1 MTIQISDD
9 YIDKLIE
16 LFEDVRDR
24 KFDIGDTL
32 VLLVDS
38 QPDHRTDIMN
48 YVAGK
53 LAVSPSTLYDYENT
67 ARRWTLDKRQE
78 YATLDYSIYRNSDP
92 VLDKAL
98 LDQAI
103 DESWNATTFK
113 EKMYPALVEPTYQIR
128 GVMRKLEKVLKE
140 NLPYFAEVEIR
151 NIINRLT
158 VLYDTLELEY
168 IEEQCETI

>member
-1 MTIQISDD
+1 MTFQISDD

-16 LFEDVRDR
+16 LFENIRDNQ
-24 KFDIGDTL
+24 FEIGDTL

-38 QPDHRTDIMN
+38 APDNRQDIMN

-78 YATLDYSIYRNSDP
+78 YAALDYTIYRNSDP
-92 VLDKAL
+92 VKDKEL

-103 DESWNATTFK
+103 DENWNATTFK
-113 EKMYPALVEPTYQIR
+113 EKMFPALVEPSNQI
-128 GVMRKLEKVLKE
+128 MRIMRILQKVLKE
-140 NLPYFAEVEIR
+140 SIPPNIEYEIR
-151 NIINRLT
+151 TILNK
-158 VLYDTLELEY
+158 LEELRSALDAEF
-168 IEEQCETI
+168 

>member
-1 MTIQISDD
+1 MPLQISDE

-16 LFEDVRDR
+16 LFENIRDNQ
-24 KFDIGDTL
+24 FEIGDTL

-38 QPDHRTDIMN
+38 APDNRQDIMN

-78 YATLDYSIYRNSDP
+78 YAALDYTIYRNSDP
-92 VLDKAL
+92 VKDKEL

-103 DESWNATTFK
+103 DENWNATTFK
-113 EKMYPALVEPTYQIR
+113 EKMFPALVEPSNQI
-128 GVMRKLEKVLKE
+128 MRIMRILQKVLKE
-140 NLPYFAEVEIR
+140 SIPPNIEYEIR
-151 NIINRLT
+151 TILNK
-158 VLYDTLELEY
+158 LEELRSALDAEF
-168 IEEQCETI
+168 

>member
-1 MTIQISDD
+1 MIQISDE

-16 LFEDVRDR
+16 LFENIRDNQ
-24 KFDIGDTL
+24 FEIGDTL

-38 QPDHRTDIMN
+38 APDNRQDIMN

-78 YATLDYSIYRNSDP
+78 YAALDYTIYRNSDP
-92 VLDKAL
+92 VKDKEL

-103 DESWNATTFK
+103 DENWNATTFK
-113 EKMYPALVEPTYQIR
+113 ERMFPALVEPSNQI
-128 GVMRKLEKVLKE
+128 MRIMRILQKVLKE
-140 NLPYFAEVEIR
+140 SIPPNIEYEIR
-151 NIINRLT
+151 TILNK
-158 VLYDTLELEY
+158 LEELRSALDAEF
-168 IEEQCETI
+168 